1 MPPFEGLLDPL
12 YCTATLLTLPALKY
26 CHAYSH
32 CHNMYSTAIC
42 ADPYHSLT
50 HYPMIELLLI
60 LLIAVLAVK
69 ICRDAL

>member
-1 MPPFEGLLDPL
+1 MPPSEWLLDQPH
-12 YCTATLLTLPALKY
+12 CTATLLVPAPLKY

-32 CHNMYSTAIC
+32 CHHMYSTAIL
-42 ADPYHSLT
+42 ADLYHSLT
-50 HYPMIELLLI
+50 HITMIELLLI